1 MKKIITSLVC
11 ALACSASINA
21 MAGGDIEAGKAA
33 VAKYACTSCHG
44 ADLTSPIDP
53 SYPKLAGQHPKYIE
67 HALLAYQRG
76 SEGANANG
84 RVQPIM
90 GGMVK
95 SLTSKEIHDIAAY
108 IGSLPG
114 SLVVVTESK
123 FIQHAQGN

>member
-1 MKKIITSLVC
+1 MKKILTSLACV
-11 ALACSASINA
+11 LACSASFNA

-44 ADLTSPIDP
+44 ADLSSPIDP
-53 SYPKLAGQHPKYIE
+53 SYPKLAGQHPEYLA
-67 HALLAYQRG
+67 HALMAYQRG
-76 SEGANANG
+76 SAGANANG
-84 RVQPIM
+84 RMQPIM

-95 SLTSKEIHDIAAY
+95 DLTSKEIHDIAAY

-123 FIQHAQGN
+123 FIQHAKGD

>member
-11 ALACSASINA
+11 ALACGASFNS

-33 VAKYACTSCHG
+33 VTKYACTSCHG
-44 ADLTSPIDP
+44 ADLSSPIDP
-53 SYPKLAGQHPKYIE
+53 SYPKLAGQHPEYLA
-67 HALLAYQRG
+67 HALMAYQRG

-95 SLTSKEIHDIAAY
+95 ALTPKEIQDIAAY

-114 SLVVVTESK
+114 TLVVVTESK
-123 FIQHAQGN
+123 FIHHAQGN